1 MFFVGTVDAA
11 ALFLLVVV
19 VEVAVGI
26 VVIDVAVVF
35 GVVVVAIG
43 IAVVAVVVVI
53 DCCPTCESLLGFTA
67 DHVVV
72 GVECVC
78 SCHRCGCCC

>member
-1 MFFVGTVDAA
+1 MLFGVDVNVV

-53 DCCPTCESLLGFTA
+53 ACCPTCESLLGFYC
-67 DHVVV
+67 
-72 GVECVC
+72 G
-78 SCHRCGCCC
+78 SCCRWCRICFSCDCRGRCC